1 MAIHFTID
9 EFDRRHA
16 AAVRA
21 LNERGLAGILLFKQE
36 SMFYLT
42 GFDTFGFCFFQC
54 LWLGSDGRM
63 SLLTRAPDLRQAQ
76 HTSIIEDIRI
86 WVDDAGAD
94 PAGALRDMVAEH
106 GGAGARI
113 GIERDTHGL
122 TAANWLKVEHAFR
135 EFCTLEDASD
145 LVSASRLIKSASEL
159 AYVRRAAELA
169 DDALAEAERLAIPG
183 ACEGD
188 ILAAMQGA
196 VFRGGGDYPGN
207 PFIINS
213 GPDALLCRDSSG
225 RRRLAEQDQLTIEFA
240 GAYCRYHAALM
251 RTLVTGPVSDA
262 HRAMHR
268 ACSDALAACRDTLRP
283 GRSFGEV
290 FDAHARVLDGAGY
303 RAHRLNAC
311 GYSLGATFAPSWMDG
326 PMFYA
331 GNPQTVEPGM
341 VLFVHIILA
350 NSESGLAMTLGE
362 TYAIMDDGPE
372 SLSRAP
378 HRLAPSN

>member
-159 AYVRRAAELA
+159 AYVRRAADLPTC
-169 DDALAEAERLAIPG
+169 DGRR
-183 ACEGD
+183 ACG
-188 ILAAMQGA
+188 
-196 VFRGGGDYPGN
+196 RCPGGG
-207 PFIINS
+207 
-213 GPDALLCRDSSG
+213 
-225 RRRLAEQDQLTIEFA
+225 
-240 GAYCRYHAALM
+240 
-251 RTLVTGPVSDA
+251 
-262 HRAMHR
+262 
-268 ACSDALAACRDTLRP
+268 
-283 GRSFGEV
+283 
-290 FDAHARVLDGAGY
+290 
-303 RAHRLNAC
+303 
-311 GYSLGATFAPSWMDG
+311 
-326 PMFYA
+326 
-331 GNPQTVEPGM
+331 
-341 VLFVHIILA
+341 
-350 NSESGLAMTLGE
+350 
-362 TYAIMDDGPE
+362 
-372 SLSRAP
+372 
-378 HRLAPSN
+378 